1 MTNSKTQ
8 KFIKSQIMRLTA
20 KLKIKRLER
29 KTFLDT
35 AFNFTERA
43 NVCQGAI
50 SYYEDRIYALENE
63 EEYNNV

>member
-1 MTNSKTQ
+1 MTNSKTK
-8 KFIKSQIMRLTA
+8 KFIKSQIMQLTA

-50 SYYEDRIYALENE
+50 SYYENRIYALENE
-63 EEYNNV
+63 REYNNV

>member
-29 KTFLDT
+29 KTFLDS
-35 AFNFTERA
+35 AFNFSQRA

-50 SYYEDRIYALENE
+50 SYYENRIYTLENE
-63 EEYNNV
+63 EELTRV

>member
-1 MTNSKTQ
+1 MTNSKTK

>member
-29 KTFLDT
+29 KSFLDT
-35 AFNFTERA
+35 AFNFSERA

-50 SYYEDRIYALENE
+50 LYYENRITNLENE
-63 EEYNNV
+63 EEYNK

>member
-8 KFIKSQIMRLTA
+8 KFIKSQIMRLNA

-35 AFNFTERA
+35 AFNLTERA

-63 EEYNNV
+63 EKYNNV